1 MLRRELRSRS
11 DLGVRVHNAESRALN
26 WVREHLH
33 YFNPLL
39 HANARRFNFALK
51 AVAELSILC
60 DVAISHSR
68 DAATTEAYRN
78 LASYLWSEVFC
89 KAALQDHLLTGEVGL
104 LTAGIYGSLRQ
115 CGYEDEEYRFRL
127 SQLLQEGYI
136 SAVERLPHR
145 ELDYIYSLWRAGF
158 PSSEKLIKDTYRR
171 TLLAQH
177 PRLYP
182 LTTDDVYGITHVIFF
197 VTGFGL
203 IEPSC
208 FTVDDLNYFRFAL
221 PRLLQF
227 YLRKGNWDLASEL
240 LITIQDTK
248 VQAGPVYE
256 DAWVVLSSSQLADGS
271 YSASSSGNN
280 EEASEERNDD
290 DDDDDNDT
298 NGPTEFSSS
307 MPDWATFRDNY
318 HTTLLMLTVSLA
330 LR

>member
-1 MLRRELRSRS
+1 MLRPELGSRS
-11 DLGVRVHNAESRALN
+11 DLGVRLHNAESRALN
-26 WVREHLH
+26 WVRQHLH

-51 AVAELSILC
+51 AVAELAILC

-89 KAALQDHLLTGEVGL
+89 QAALQDHLLTGEVGL

-115 CGYEDEEYRFRL
+115 CGYEDHEYRLGL
-127 SQLLQEGYI
+127 SRLLQEGYI

-158 PSSEKLIKDTYRR
+158 PSSENLIKDAYRR
-171 TLLAQH
+171 TLLARH

-203 IEPSC
+203 MEPSC
-208 FTVDDLNYFRFAL
+208 FTLDDLNYFRLAL

-248 VQAGPVYE
+248 VQADPVYD
-256 DAWVVLSSSQLADGS
+256 DAWFVLSSSQHDNGS
-271 YSASSSGNN
+271 YSASAAGNN
-280 EEASEERNDD
+280 EEASEER
-290 DDDDDNDT
+290 DDDDNDT

-318 HTTLLMLTVSLA
+318 HTTLLMLTASLA